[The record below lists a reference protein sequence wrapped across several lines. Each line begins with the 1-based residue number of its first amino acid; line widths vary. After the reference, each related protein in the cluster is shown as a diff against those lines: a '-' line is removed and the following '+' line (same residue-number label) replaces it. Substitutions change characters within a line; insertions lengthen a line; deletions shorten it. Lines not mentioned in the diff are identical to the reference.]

1 MVTQHHWTAEA
12 GWIPVSVSYRRQ
24 GNAEEH
30 NHEMEQ
36 VDILKR
42 NNSLR
47 DLVGGEVANGY
58 QPHQIFRNLQG
69 HHGRPEA
76 QQMLVAAGG
85 EYIQQQDVVNTGLVH
100 RKANLDPRRVG
111 AHYQWAEQL
120 LELIEWLKSAG
131 YLAASLI
138 ATRQRDQEMSPGR
151 VWAHPDYIVVLR
163 QRGHLTLMDSTHLS
177 NWLGWFLYTLLV
189 RDECGS

>member
-1 MVTQHHWTAEA
+1 MVAAMGMHSTYYWCRLHPKKQRASRSTGERKRGLRKVDSCPMKLTMVTQHHWTAEA

-69 HHGRPEA
+69 HHRRPEA

-85 EYIQQQDVVNTGLVH
+85 EYIRSQRRFGTSQGLIQILVSS
-100 RKANLDPRRVG
+100 RWRSLSMGG
-111 AHYQWAEQL
+111 A
-120 LELIEWLKSAG
+120 
-131 YLAASLI
+131 
-138 ATRQRDQEMSPGR
+138 T
-151 VWAHPDYIVVLR
+151 
-163 QRGHLTLMDSTHLS
+163 T
-177 NWLGWFLYTLLV
+177 
-189 RDECGS
+189 